1 MSLNP
6 LALYDRLLRERGD
19 LGERLKDSREASRV
33 ALAALLAAALLGAF
47 YGFVMGAYSMMHG
60 GEPAF
65 AWSSMWKVPV
75 LMVGA
80 TVLTFPVLY
89 VLGLLGGATLSAAS
103 LSAALCCTLA
113 VVALALGVM
122 GPIVLFFIS
131 TVDAYVL
138 VKFLHVAVWSF
149 AGLAGLKFLRTL
161 LRSLDPALT
170 GNGRLMAGW
179 MLLFGLVGMQ
189 GGWMLRPFIGHPK
202 EQYQHF
208 RQLGGNVFEDLARD
222 LWRMSRGPVQENSN
236 RSQDDR

>member
-19 LGERLKDSREASRV
+19 LGERLKDSREAKHV
-33 ALAALLAAALLGAF
+33 ALAALIAAVLLGAF

-60 GEPAF
+60 GEPDF

-131 TVDAYVL
+131 TVDAYVM
-138 VKFLHVAVWSF
+138 VKFLHVAVWTF

-222 LWRMSRGPVQENSN
+222 LWRMSRGPVQENPN
-236 RSQDDR
+236 RSRDDR